1 MKKISIVTPCY
12 NEKGNIKALTDRV
25 REIMSELDYEYE
37 HLIIDNC
44 STDESWDIICECSK
58 TDPHIKGIHNARNFG
73 PLRSLSY
80 GLFQADGDAVISVAC
95 DFQDPPELI
104 KDFVSEWEKGFKVV
118 LGQKNKSDEGLI
130 MRACRSLYY
139 YIINKLSDIKQFK
152 QTTGFGLYDRSVIE
166 VIKQINEPEPSIRHI
181 IAELGYKVS
190 FVKYSQPKRKSG
202 KSSFNFNSYADYA
215 FNTMINTSVVPLK
228 LAVIL
233 GLITSFISFGIG
245 IAYLVWKLIN
255 WNYFDTGMAPILI
268 GLFFIGGVLLMFVG
282 VIGEYVGEIL
292 KRIKTRPLVIEEERI
307 GFSDKEKEDK

>member
-1 MKKISIVTPCY
+1 MSKISIVTPCY
-12 NEKGNIKALTDRV
+12 NEKGNIKALIDRI
-25 REIMSELDYEYE
+25 REIMSGLDYDYE

-44 STDESWDIICECSK
+44 STDESWEIICECSK
-58 TDPHIKGIHNARNFG
+58 ADPHIKGIHNVRNFG

-80 GLFQADGDAVISVAC
+80 GLFQADGDAVISVAG

-104 KDFVSEWEKGFKVV
+104 KDFVSEWEKGYKVV

-139 YIINKLSDIKQFK
+139 FIINKLSDIQQFK

-166 VIKQINEPEPSIRHI
+166 VLKQINEPEPSIRHI

-202 KSSFNFNSYADYA
+202 KSSFNFGSYAV
-215 FNTMINTSVVPLK
+215 NTMINTSIVPLK

-255 WNYFDTGMAPILI
+255 WNYFDTGQAPILI
-268 GLFFIGGVLLMFVG
+268 GIFFIGGVLLMFVG

-292 KRIKTRPLVIEEERI
+292 KRIKVRPLVIEEDRV
-307 GFSDKEKEDK
+307 GFAEANNDSVK